1 MPYIIRD
8 PAGAISGVLRSNPGG
23 AEYVEGNDPELRS
36 FLEAIAPTGSEF
48 QRLDAEFVRVLEDV
62 IETLMARNLLTITD
76 LPEDA
81 QAKLFARKSFR
92 ERSGRN
98 ALNLF
103 VDTDY
108 GDVI

>member
-1 MPYIIRD
+1 MAP
-8 PAGAISGVLRSNPGG
+8 SNG
-23 AEYVEGNDPELRS
+23 
-36 FLEAIAPTGSEF
+36 EF

-62 IETLMARNLLTITD
+62 IETLVARNLLTITD

-98 ALNLF
+98 SLNLF
-103 VDTDY
+103 VETDY